1 MRRERGAADCR
12 DCAILVT
19 EVKRRGELVSII
31 HCCCCLFVCTLLL
44 YVCWHIFQYLLVFL
58 FVCVPFLSRGEEK
71 CLALVFFV
79 LSIQIC
85 SAICFTFCL
94 PLGEG
99 HGSQDSEVRG
109 KTDEDKWK
117 VETTVDNVNV
127 DDFVNPNRP
136 KKGLNTVKRIP
147 SPPCIR
153 IFQKNDRNDRDTEN
167 AAQYTFLHV
176 MDSEICSEHLN
187 FICICLVRAFRI
199 DIFCSHFS
207 QALISED

>member
-1 MRRERGAADCR
+1 MR
-12 DCAILVT
+12 
-19 EVKRRGELVSII
+19 
-31 HCCCCLFVCTLLL
+31 F
-44 YVCWHIFQYLLVFL
+44 
-58 FVCVPFLSRGEEK
+58 
-71 CLALVFFV
+71 
-79 LSIQIC
+79 
-85 SAICFTFCL
+85 
-94 PLGEG
+94 
-99 HGSQDSEVRG
+99 GSQDSEVRG

-167 AAQYTFLHV
+167 TAQYTFLHV

-199 DIFCSHFS
+199 DIFCICLVRVFRIDIFCLHLLVRVFRIDIFCICLVRVFRIDIFCSRFS
-207 QALISED
+207 GVAKRPSVL